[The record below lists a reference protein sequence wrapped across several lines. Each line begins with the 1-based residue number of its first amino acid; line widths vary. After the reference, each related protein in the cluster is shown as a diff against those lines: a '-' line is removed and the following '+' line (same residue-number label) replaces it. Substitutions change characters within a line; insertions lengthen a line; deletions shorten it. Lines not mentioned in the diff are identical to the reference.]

1 MDCGENGGESMR
13 TRKNKAESLWI
24 GRMSATTI
32 NDDDLQ
38 EMKIP
43 LTVGQGL
50 VITQWVATPGVRVDI
65 FVQVSEIKVGE

>member
-1 MDCGENGGESMR
+1 MTS
-13 TRKNKAESLWI
+13 RKKKAEAFWL
-24 GRMSATTI
+24 GRMKAITTI
-32 NDDDLQ
+32 DDDLQ

-65 FVQVSEIKVGE
+65 FVQVSENKVGE